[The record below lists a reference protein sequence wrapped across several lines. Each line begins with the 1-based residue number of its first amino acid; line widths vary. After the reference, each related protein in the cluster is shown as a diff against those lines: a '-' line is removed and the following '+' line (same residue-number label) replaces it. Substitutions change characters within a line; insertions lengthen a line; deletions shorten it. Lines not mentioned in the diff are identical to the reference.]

1 MTEADICLT
10 IASGYKRRT
19 VYDGLDIYVRD
30 TQLSDGAVIKIAPND
45 GCPYCGTTVVKYG
58 IYMLDATYMWRQY
71 SCETYAAVA
80 GPYYCGISSQ
90 TYECMMICMFGDHPS
105 DDII

>member
-19 VYDGLDIYVRD
+19 VYNGLDIYVRD

-45 GCPYCGTTVVKYG
+45 GCPYCGTPVIKFG
-58 IYMLDATYMWRQY
+58 IHIPDVAYMWRQY

-80 GPYYCGISSQ
+80 SPYYCGISLQ
-90 TYECMMICMFGDHPS
+90 AGGCVMICMFGDHPS

>member
-45 GCPYCGTTVVKYG
+45 GCPYCGTPVIKFG
-58 IYMLDATYMWRQY
+58 IHIPDVAYMWRQY

-80 GPYYCGISSQ
+80 SPYYCGISLQ
-90 TYECMMICMFGDHPS
+90 AGGCVMICMFGDHPS